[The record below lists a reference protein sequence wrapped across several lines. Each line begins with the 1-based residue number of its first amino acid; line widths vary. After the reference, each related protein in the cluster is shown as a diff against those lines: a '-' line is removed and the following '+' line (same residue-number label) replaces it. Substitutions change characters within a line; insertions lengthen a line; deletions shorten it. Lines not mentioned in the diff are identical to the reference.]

1 MFGPVTNIIIY
12 EFTTNVVNST
22 FRKLDFIATCFK
34 CGFHQEQIIS
44 ILSLRPNVLTNLRT
58 MHRILKKLDLKRSN
72 NNIDMREIIP

>member
-34 CGFHQEQIIS
+34 GGFHQEKIIS

>member
-12 EFTTNVVNST
+12 EFTTNVVNNT
-22 FRKLDFIATCFK
+22 FRKLDFIATCLK
-34 CGFHQEQIIS
+34 CRFYQEKIIS
-44 ILSLRPNVLTNLRT
+44 ILSLRPNVHTNLRT